1 LWAKL
6 CFDFVAIVSQ
16 WQSASDEDW
25 ALALAREAVIR
36 PLTDQPEV
44 TEELVVTAGDELG
57 ISRSL
62 VYRLVAKFR
71 TAAAGFANRSGVLV
85 LALFT
90 DDHPRAPAA
99 LPGWGGTAD

>member
-1 LWAKL
+1 MA
-6 CFDFVAIVSQ
+6 VTSQ

-36 PLTDQPEV
+36 PLTEQPELN
-44 TEELVVTAGDELG
+44 EELVTAASAELG

-71 TAAAGFANRSGVLV
+71 KQLIARVVVSCYWFRGC
-85 LALFT
+85 
-90 DDHPRAPAA
+90 
-99 LPGWGGTAD
+99 